1 MNNANRIMGG
11 MKEKANKQ
19 IEDELKEIAKQ
30 KAGALADFFVKATN
44 LSVKGDSNAQQAKI
58 EFLVNKFVQKLKI
71 AVQNR
76 KSETINQ
83 QHEKIVEDL
92 LKKHN
97 FRKGM
102 KQSTLSTKDMAKAE
116 KRK

>member
-44 LSVKGDSNAQQAKI
+44 LSVKGDSNA
-58 EFLVNKFVQKLKI
+58 
-71 AVQNR
+71 
-76 KSETINQ
+76 
-83 QHEKIVEDL
+83 
-92 LKKHN
+92 
-97 FRKGM
+97 
-102 KQSTLSTKDMAKAE
+102 
-116 KRK
+116 